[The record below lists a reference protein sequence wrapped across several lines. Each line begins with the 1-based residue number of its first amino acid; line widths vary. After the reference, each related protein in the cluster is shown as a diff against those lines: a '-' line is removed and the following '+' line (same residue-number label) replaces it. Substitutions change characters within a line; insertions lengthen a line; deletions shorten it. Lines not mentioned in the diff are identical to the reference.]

1 MLTLALA
8 RWQGQPATISG
19 RSSGVSLLTALAVAS
34 RSFPL
39 NRLPLAAAAALT
51 LFAAPAF
58 AAVQDPPPPAPAIT
72 AQPAPSPE
80 EAAFAAKGE
89 AFNVE
94 AERMGAEL
102 ETIMDDASLDGATKK
117 ARTDAVL
124 TQYEPKFVAF
134 ADEYGAFL
142 RQIAEK
148 PENAEKKTEILAA
161 ADAASAQLRGLPAQI
176 RTAIDAALAAPPA
189 PPAVD

>member
-51 LFAAPAF
+51 LFTAPAF

>member
-8 RWQGQPATISG
+8 RWQGQLATISG

-124 TQYEPKFVAF
+124 TQYEPKFAAF

-142 RQIAEK
+142 RQMAEK

>member
-8 RWQGQPATISG
+8 RWQGQLATISG

-39 NRLPLAAAAALT
+39 NRLPLAAAAVLT

-124 TQYEPKFVAF
+124 TQYEPKFAAF

-142 RQIAEK
+142 RQMAEK

-161 ADAASAQLRGLPAQI
+161 ADSASAQLRGLPAQI

>member
-8 RWQGQPATISG
+8 RWQGQLAAISG

-89 AFNVE
+89 NFNVE

-102 ETIMDDASLDGATKK
+102 ETIMGDASLDGATKK

-161 ADAASAQLRGLPAQI
+161 ADAASAQLRGVPAQI
-176 RTAIDAALAAPPA
+176 RTAIEAALAAPPA

>member
-80 EAAFAAKGE
+80 EAAFQIKGD
-89 AFNVE
+89 AFQVE
-94 AERMGAEL
+94 AERMGAEQVRHRP
-102 ETIMDDASLDGATKK
+102 EQVAVAT
-117 ARTDAVL
+117 TDVE
-124 TQYEPKFVAF
+124 Q
-134 ADEYGAFL
+134 
-142 RQIAEK
+142 R
-148 PENAEKKTEILAA
+148 
-161 ADAASAQLRGLPAQI
+161 
-176 RTAIDAALAAPPA
+176 IDAELLLHPHRQGEVRHLRLGARPIRDVDDVELLGGQLAP
-189 PPAVD
+189 

>member
-1 MLTLALA
+1 M
-8 RWQGQPATISG
+8 
-19 RSSGVSLLTALAVAS
+19 
-34 RSFPL
+34 

-80 EAAFAAKGE
+80 EAAFQIKGD
-89 AFNVE
+89 AFQVE

-102 ETIMDDASLDGATKK
+102 ETIMDDASLDAATKK
-117 ARTDAVL
+117 TRTDAVL
-124 TQYEPKFVAF
+124 NQYEPKFAAF

-142 RQIAEK
+142 RQMAEK
-148 PENAEKKTEILAA
+148 PENAENKADILAA
-161 ADAASAQLRGLPAQI
+161 ADGASAQLRGVPAQI
-176 RTAIDAALAAPPA
+176 RTAIEAALAAPPA
-189 PPAVD
+189 PPVVD

>member
-1 MLTLALA
+1 M
-8 RWQGQPATISG
+8 
-19 RSSGVSLLTALAVAS
+19 
-34 RSFPL
+34 

-80 EAAFAAKGE
+80 EAAFAAKRE
-89 AFNVE
+89 AFDVE

-102 ETIMDDASLDGATKK
+102 ATIMDDASLDAAAKK

-124 TQYEPKFVAF
+124 NQYEPKFAAI

-142 RQIAEK
+142 RQMAEK

-161 ADAASAQLRGLPAQI
+161 ADAASAQLRGLPARI
-176 RTAIDAALAAPPA
+176 RTAIEAALAAPPA

>member
-8 RWQGQPATISG
+8 QWQGQLATISG
-19 RSSGVSLLTALAVAS
+19 RSSGVSLFTALAVAS

-124 TQYEPKFVAF
+124 TQYEPKFAAF

-142 RQIAEK
+142 RQMAEK

-176 RTAIDAALAAPPA
+176 RTAIEAALAAPPA

>member
-1 MLTLALA
+1 MSRLT
-8 RWQGQPATISG
+8 
-19 RSSGVSLLTALAVAS
+19 
-34 RSFPL
+34 
-39 NRLPLAAAAALT
+39 LAAAAAALAVC
-51 LFAAPAF
+51 AAPAVV
-58 AAVQDPPPPAPAIT
+58 AAQDAAPAAPA

-124 TQYEPKFVAF
+124 NQYEPKFAAF

-142 RQIAEK
+142 RVMAEK
-148 PENAEKKTEILAA
+148 PENAEKKADILAA
-161 ADAASAQLRGLPAQI
+161 ADAAPAALRGVPGQL
-176 RTAIDAALAAPPA
+176 RTAIEAALAAPPA

>member
-1 MLTLALA
+1 M
-8 RWQGQPATISG
+8 
-19 RSSGVSLLTALAVAS
+19 
-34 RSFPL
+34 

-51 LFAAPAF
+51 LFTAPAF

>member
-1 MLTLALA
+1 M
-8 RWQGQPATISG
+8 
-19 RSSGVSLLTALAVAS
+19 
-34 RSFPL
+34 

-124 TQYEPKFVAF
+124 TQYEPKFAAF

-142 RQIAEK
+142 RAMAEK
-148 PENAEKKTEILAA
+148 PENAEKKTEILTA
-161 ADAASAQLRGLPAQI
+161 ADAVPAELRAVPAKI
-176 RTAIDAALAAPPA
+176 RTAIDSALAAPPA

>member
-8 RWQGQPATISG
+8 RWQGQLATISG

-89 AFNVE
+89 TFNVE

-124 TQYEPKFVAF
+124 TQYEPKFAAF

-142 RQIAEK
+142 RQMAEK

>member
-8 RWQGQPATISG
+8 RWQGQLATISG

-102 ETIMDDASLDGATKK
+102 ETIMGDASLDGANKK

-161 ADAASAQLRGLPAQI
+161 ADAASAQLRGVPAQI
-176 RTAIDAALAAPPA
+176 RTAIEAALAAPPA

>member
-1 MLTLALA
+1 M
-8 RWQGQPATISG
+8 
-19 RSSGVSLLTALAVAS
+19 
-34 RSFPL
+34 

-94 AERMGAEL
+94 AQRMGAEL
-102 ETIMDDASLDGATKK
+102 EAIMEDASLDAATKK
-117 ARTDAVL
+117 TRTDAIL
-124 TQYEPKFVAF
+124 NQYEPKFAAF

-142 RQIAEK
+142 RVMAEK
-148 PENAEKKTEILAA
+148 PENAENKTEILAT
-161 ADAASAQLRGLPAQI
+161 ADAAPTTLRSVPAQI
-176 RTAIDAALAAPPA
+176 RTAIEGALAAPPA
-189 PPAVD
+189 PPTVN

>member
-8 RWQGQPATISG
+8 RWQGQLATISG

-51 LFAAPAF
+51 LFTAPAF

-102 ETIMDDASLDGATKK
+102 ETIMGDASLDGATKK

-161 ADAASAQLRGLPAQI
+161 ADAASAQLRGVPAQI
-176 RTAIDAALAAPPA
+176 RTAIEAALAAPPA

>member
-8 RWQGQPATISG
+8 RWQGQLAAISG

-102 ETIMDDASLDGATKK
+102 ETIMGDASLDGATKK

-161 ADAASAQLRGLPAQI
+161 ADAASAQLRGVPAQI
-176 RTAIDAALAAPPA
+176 RTAIEAALAAPPA

>member
-8 RWQGQPATISG
+8 RWQGQLATISG

-124 TQYEPKFVAF
+124 TQYEPKFAAF

-142 RQIAEK
+142 RQMAEK

-189 PPAVD
+189 PHAVD